1 MRVMG
6 LCSGLTNYS
15 RRSICINMTA
25 RRFAV
30 LMLALC
36 LAGCGKS
43 KGTPDRQNPAAA
55 TQTQIE
61 ATLGELTQ
69 TVRKYAMEQQRAPK
83 DLQELV
89 DKGYLKQ
96 VPQPPPAKKFV
107 LTKKLEVQL
116 ADQ

>member
-1 MRVMG
+1 
-6 LCSGLTNYS
+6 
-15 RRSICINMTA
+15 MTA
-25 RRFAV
+25 RRLAV

-36 LAGCGKS
+36 LAGCGRP
-43 KGTPDRQNPAAA
+43 KGTPDPQNPAAA
-55 TQTQIE
+55 TQTPIE
-61 ATLGELTQ
+61 ATLVELTQ
-69 TVRKYAMEQQRAPK
+69 TVRKYAMEQQKAPK

-96 VPQPPPAKKFV
+96 VPQPPAGKKFV